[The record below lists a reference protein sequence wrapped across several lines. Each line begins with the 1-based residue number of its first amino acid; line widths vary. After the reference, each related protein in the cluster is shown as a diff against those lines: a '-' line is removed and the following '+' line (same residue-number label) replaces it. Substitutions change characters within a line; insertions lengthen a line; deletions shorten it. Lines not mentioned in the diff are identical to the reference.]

1 MLNPLHSDRRERVSK
16 LPTFITGKE
25 IQQFQTAIDVL
36 ENMDETSETGF
47 FYVPESDVRKI
58 INNLYKE
65 YNEDKKHQKFN
76 SSWTRVIIITTLT
89 YIIMSNYMLF
99 LEVKDPY
106 YNAVIPATGFYLST
120 LSLSFVRKLWIQ
132 WYERNHHAHA
142 DV

>member
-16 LPTFITGKE
+16 LPTFITGEE
-25 IQQFQTAIDVL
+25 IQQFQTAINVL
-36 ENMDETSETGF
+36 ENIDESSDGGF
-47 FYVPESDVRKI
+47 FYVPENDLREI
-58 INNLYKE
+58 ITKLYNE
-65 YNEDKKHQKFN
+65 FNEDKKHQKFN

-99 LEVKDPY
+99 LQVKDPY

-132 WYERNHHAHA
+132 WYEWKHHVHA